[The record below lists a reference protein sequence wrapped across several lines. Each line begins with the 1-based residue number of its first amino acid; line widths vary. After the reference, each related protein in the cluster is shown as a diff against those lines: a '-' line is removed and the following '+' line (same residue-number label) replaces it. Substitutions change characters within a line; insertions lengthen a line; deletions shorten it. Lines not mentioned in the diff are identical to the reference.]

1 MGADGIRPHAFSGPR
16 HGSLK
21 LREAAGPGLGSLP
34 LRVAG
39 QALPGAVQ
47 FREADRSGLAVARFL
62 QLREADGPLG
72 EEEVREAGDRAA
84 Q

>member
-1 MGADGIRPHAFSGPR
+1 MGADGIHPLALSGPR

-21 LREAAGPGLGSLP
+21 FREAPGPGLGSLP
-34 LRVAG
+34 LRVAS

-47 FREADRSGLAVARFL
+47 LRETDRSGLAVARLL